1 MSSPEAPRG
10 PGAGDGP
17 AGGAPAEGGPAG
29 GGGRE
34 PARVPADAAAD
45 TGSDAAVDP
54 GATVRCAACDRV
66 LEVSK
71 VTIGYMGSA
80 FDVDLQ
86 RCPSCGQ
93 VYVPEA
99 IALGKMADVE
109 QQLEDK

>member
-1 MSSPEAPRG
+1 MPPGS
-10 PGAGDGP
+10 GAGE
-17 AGGAPAEGGPAG
+17 AGAGSTGA
-29 GGGRE
+29 GGRE
-34 PARVPADAAAD
+34 PAREPA
-45 TGSDAAVDP
+45 DAAVDP

-66 LEVSK
+66 LVVSK

-93 VYVPEA
+93 VYIPEA

>member
-1 MSSPEAPRG
+1 
-10 PGAGDGP
+10 
-17 AGGAPAEGGPAG
+17 
-29 GGGRE
+29 
-34 PARVPADAAAD
+34 V
-45 TGSDAAVDP
+45 
-54 GATVRCAACDRV
+54 
-66 LEVSK
+66 VSK

-93 VYVPEA
+93 VYIPEA

>member
-1 MSSPEAPRG
+1 MPPGS
-10 PGAGDGP
+10 GAGAAGAGP
-17 AGGAPAEGGPAG
+17 TGAG
-29 GGGRE
+29 GGE
-34 PARVPADAAAD
+34 PADAAI
-45 TGSDAAVDP
+45 DP
-54 GATVRCAACDRV
+54 GASVRCAACDRALV
-66 LEVSK
+66 VSR

-93 VYVPEA
+93 VYIPEA